1 MTPRMAHDRKG
12 PDIVMQARY
21 VSASEVRAVSL
32 HSTERTADGWSAIDT
47 SRSAQNRVLHGPA
60 TQQEALEEMWAKGVK
75 RPAKQSE
82 TPFVQMVLSA
92 SPGYFR
98 APGQGP
104 GEWDADKLAAWEAAT
119 LKWLRDEYGD
129 DLAHVDLHLDEETP
143 HMHVLIVPTYGKTA
157 RKPGRQKRGETPE
170 AFAAR
175 VAAAAER
182 PAERTAGRSSSPYW
196 SQPFARRDARRSYHA
211 RLEAAELGIGY
222 GRDFIEEGEPS
233 PQSKTTGA
241 WVRERAA
248 LLAEQAAQIED
259 DRAALEHDKAKH
271 RATVAAF
278 SSMCDEIEAGTLKT
292 DAAGKIVAAD
302 PATLRSGGP
311 DVVRVIKAVLPVIES
326 AKADRA
332 AAAVELAAARKDREW
347 IAAARD
353 RIKGLLRSVL
363 EFGPRVRSV
372 LNSAESSAMER
383 EAARSARAEIVSA
396 VPSMRREIATRDIL
410 EMSWKADEKPSSPAE
425 QPIPEAD
432 GGPGFGEP

>member
-1 MTPRMAHDRKG
+1 MAHNRTG
-12 PDIVMQARY
+12 PDIVMQVRY
-21 VSASEVRAVSL
+21 VGASEIRAVSL
-32 HSTERTADGWSAIDT
+32 HSVERTADGWSAIDT
-47 SRSAQNRVLHGPA
+47 SRSPQNRVLHGPA

-82 TPFVQMVLSA
+82 APFVQMVLSA

-143 HMHVLIVPTYGKTA
+143 HMHVLIVPTYGKKA

-175 VAAAAER
+175 VAITAER
-182 PAERTAGRSSSPYW
+182 PAERAAGRSSSPYW
-196 SQPFARRDARRSYHA
+196 SAPFARRDARRSYHA
-211 RLEAAELGIGY
+211 RLETACLGIGY
-222 GRDFIEEGEPS
+222 GRDFIGEDAPS

-241 WVRERAA
+241 WVREQAA
-248 LLAEQAAQIED
+248 LIAEQAAQIED
-259 DRAALEHDKAKH
+259 DRAALDQDRAKH
-271 RATVAAF
+271 QAMVSAF
-278 SSMCDEIEAGTLKT
+278 SSMCGEIEAGTLGT
-292 DAAGKIVAAD
+292 DPAGKIMAAD
-302 PATLRSGGP
+302 PAALRIGGP

-332 AAAVELAAARKDREW
+332 AAAAELAAARKDREW
-347 IAAARD
+347 LAAARQRMD
-353 RIKGLLRSVL
+353 GLLKAVL
-363 EFGPRVRSV
+363 SLGPRVRAV
-372 LNSAESSAMER
+372 LNGAETSAMER
-383 EAARSARAEIVSA
+383 ETARSARAEIVAA

-410 EMSWKADEKPSSPAE
+410 EMSWKADEKPSLPAE
-425 QPIPEAD
+425 QPIPD
-432 GGPGFGEP
+432 TGDGPGFGEP